1 LYYWLCSFHTLER
14 QHEKTTPIN
23 AFINLMDNYILPRK
37 QAITVFF
44 AFAFGYFLSCLLRA
58 ITATLSPVLTLE
70 FELMAADLGLLAGGY
85 FLGFASMQIPLGYLL
100 DKFGP
105 KKIVS
110 SFLLIAFIGTVSF
123 ALAQSFSGLLVS
135 RILIGVGAGA
145 CLMAPLTGYRIWFAE
160 NQQQRVNSWMLMIAS
175 LGFLSSTL
183 PVQLLLPT
191 LGWRW
196 IFGGIAALILISII
210 LMLTF
215 IPKWNHQQDES
226 LENPLKSGSLADVW
240 KNKFFI
246 SVIPMGLFNY
256 GGLMAIQTLW
266 AGPWMIRVAG
276 YTPLESATGLFWIN
290 ITMLIS
296 FFLWGYFLPRITNL
310 GFSAL
315 KILTVGLPISFLVM
329 LFIIILGSKAG
340 AFYITLF
347 ILSSIFLSVVQPAVG
362 LSFQSHLAGKALTSF
377 NLLIFLGAF
386 IMQWFIGLVID
397 LVKSFGYTEI
407 IGFKTA
413 FSVFLL
419 LSLTSYIFFLI
430 INKNHIFFKI
440 KNM

>member
-1 LYYWLCSFHTLER
+1 
-14 QHEKTTPIN
+14 
-23 AFINLMDNYILPRK
+23 
-37 QAITVFF
+37 
-44 AFAFGYFLSCLLRA
+44 LLRA

-110 SFLLIAFIGTVSF
+110 SFLLIALIGTSSF
-123 ALAQSFSGLLVS
+123 ALAQSFSGLLIS
-135 RILIGVGAGA
+135 RILIGIGVSA

-160 NQQQRVNSWMLMIAS
+160 NQQQRANSWMLMIAS

-183 PVQLLLPT
+183 PVQLLLPSF
-191 LGWRW
+191 GWRW
-196 IFGGIAALILISII
+196 IFGGIAILILVSII
-210 LMLTF
+210 LMLAF
-215 IPKWNHQQDES
+215 IPKWNHQRNVS
-226 LENPLKSGSLADVW
+226 LKNPVRQGSLTDVW
-240 KNKFFI
+240 KDKFFI

-296 FFLWGYFLPRITNL
+296 FFLWGYFLPRITSL

-315 KILTVGLPISFLVM
+315 KILKLGLPISFFVM
-329 LFIIILGSKAG
+329 LMIIFLGPKAG

-347 ILSSIFLSVVQPAVG
+347 ILSSIFLSVTQPAVG
-362 LSFQSHLAGKALTSF
+362 LSFPSYLAGKALTSF
-377 NLLIFLGAF
+377 NLLIFLGTF
-386 IMQWFIGLVID
+386 IMQWLMGLVID
-397 LVKSFGYTEI
+397 LIKNSGYSEIFG
-407 IGFKTA
+407 FRSA
-413 FSVFLL
+413 FSVFLI
-419 LSLTSYIFFLI
+419 LSLVSYIFFLI
-430 INKNHIFFKI
+430 INKK
-440 KNM
+440 K

>member
-1 LYYWLCSFHTLER
+1 
-14 QHEKTTPIN
+14 
-23 AFINLMDNYILPRK
+23 MDNYILPKK

-44 AFAFGYFLSCLLRA
+44 VFAFGYFLSCLLRA

-70 FELMAADLGLLAGGY
+70 FDLMAADLGLLAGGY
-85 FLGFASMQIPLGYLL
+85 FLGFACMQIPIGFLL

-110 SFLLIAFIGTVSF
+110 SFLFIAFIGTVSF
-123 ALAQSFSGLLVS
+123 ALAQSFSGLLAS
-135 RILIGVGAGA
+135 RILIGVGVSA

-160 NQQQRVNSWMLMIAS
+160 HQQQRANSWMLMIAS

-196 IFGGIAALILISII
+196 MFGGIAALILVSIV
-210 LMLTF
+210 LMLAF
-215 IPKWNHQQDES
+215 IPKWDHQKDES
-226 LENPLKSGSLADVW
+226 LDSSSRLGSFADVW

-246 SVIPMGLFNY
+246 SVIPMGLLNY

-266 AGPWMIRVAG
+266 AGPWMTRVAG
-276 YTPLESATGLFWIN
+276 YSPLESATGLFWIN
-290 ITMLIS
+290 ITMLVS
-296 FFLWGYFLPRITNL
+296 FFLWGYFLPKITNL
-310 GFSAL
+310 GFSAF
-315 KILTVGLPISFLVM
+315 KILKLGLPLSFLVM
-329 LFIIILGSKAG
+329 LTIILLGPKAG
-340 AFYITLF
+340 TFYIALF
-347 ILSSIFLSVVQPAVG
+347 ILSSIFLSVIQPAVG

-377 NLLIFLGAF
+377 NLLIFLGTF

-397 LVKSFGYTEI
+397 LVKGLGYSEI
-407 IGFKTA
+407 IGFKTS

-419 LSLTSYIFFLI
+419 FSLMAYIFFLI
-430 INKNHIFFKI
+430 INRKPQSV
-440 KNM
+440 

>member
-1 LYYWLCSFHTLER
+1 
-14 QHEKTTPIN
+14 
-23 AFINLMDNYILPRK
+23 
-37 QAITVFF
+37 
-44 AFAFGYFLSCLLRA
+44 
-58 ITATLSPVLTLE
+58 
-70 FELMAADLGLLAGGY
+70 MAADLGLLAGGY

-160 NQQQRVNSWMLMIAS
+160 NQQQRANSWMLMIAS

-210 LMLTF
+210 LMLAF
-215 IPKWNHQQDES
+215 IPKWNHQKDES

-290 ITMLIS
+290 ITMLVS

-413 FSVFLL
+413 FSVFLF

-430 INKNHIFFKI
+430 INKKIIIFLK
-440 KNM
+440 

>member
-290 ITMLIS
+290 ITMLVS

-347 ILSSIFLSVVQPAVG
+347 ILSSIFLSVIQPAVG

-430 INKNHIFFKI
+430 INKKIIIFLK
-440 KNM
+440 

>member
-1 LYYWLCSFHTLER
+1 ME
-14 QHEKTTPIN
+14 
-23 AFINLMDNYILPRK
+23 NYILPKR

-44 AFAFGYFLSCLLRA
+44 VFAFGYFLSCLLRA

-110 SFLLIAFIGTVSF
+110 SFLLIAFIGTLSF
-123 ALAQSFSGLLVS
+123 ALAQSFSGLLIS
-135 RILIGVGAGA
+135 RILIGVGVSA

-160 NQQQRVNSWMLMIAS
+160 NQQQRANSWMLMIAS

-183 PVQLLLPT
+183 PVQLLLPS

-196 IFGGIAALILISII
+196 LFGGIAGLILISIF
-210 LMLTF
+210 LMLAF
-215 IPKWNHQQDES
+215 IPKWDHQKDES
-226 LENPLKSGSLADVW
+226 LENPVRQGSLSDVW

-290 ITMLIS
+290 ITMLVS

-315 KILTVGLPISFLVM
+315 KILKLGLPVSFLVM
-329 LFIIILGSKAG
+329 LTIIILGSKAG

-347 ILSSIFLSVVQPAVG
+347 ILSSIFLSVTQPAVG

-377 NLLIFLGAF
+377 NLLIFLGTF
-386 IMQWFIGLVID
+386 IMQWVMGLVID
-397 LVKSFGYTEI
+397 LVKNSGYTEI
-407 IGFKTA
+407 IGFKAA
-413 FSVFLL
+413 FSFFLF
-419 LSLTSYIFFLI
+419 LSLISYIFFLI
-430 INKNHIFFKI
+430 INKKS
-440 KNM
+440 

>member
-1 LYYWLCSFHTLER
+1 
-14 QHEKTTPIN
+14 
-23 AFINLMDNYILPRK
+23 MDNYILPKK

-44 AFAFGYFLSCLLRA
+44 VFAFGYFLSCLLRA

-70 FELMAADLGLLAGGY
+70 FDLMAADLGLLAGGY
-85 FLGFASMQIPLGYLL
+85 FLGFACMQIPIGFLL

-110 SFLLIAFIGTVSF
+110 SFLFIAFIGTVSF
-123 ALAQSFSGLLVS
+123 ALAQSFSGLLAS
-135 RILIGVGAGA
+135 RILIGVGVSA

-160 NQQQRVNSWMLMIAS
+160 HQQQRANSWMLMIAS

-196 IFGGIAALILISII
+196 MFGGIAALILISIV
-210 LMLTF
+210 LMLAF
-215 IPKWNHQQDES
+215 IPKWDHQKDES
-226 LENPLKSGSLADVW
+226 LDSSSRLGSFADVW

-246 SVIPMGLFNY
+246 SVIPMGLLNY

-266 AGPWMIRVAG
+266 AGPWMTRVAG
-276 YTPLESATGLFWIN
+276 YSPLESATGLFWIN
-290 ITMLIS
+290 ITMLVS
-296 FFLWGYFLPRITNL
+296 FFLWGYFLPKITNL
-310 GFSAL
+310 GFSAF
-315 KILTVGLPISFLVM
+315 KILKLGLPLSFLVM
-329 LFIIILGSKAG
+329 LTIILLGPKAG
-340 AFYITLF
+340 TFYIALF
-347 ILSSIFLSVVQPAVG
+347 ILSSIFLSVIQPAVG

-377 NLLIFLGAF
+377 NLLIFLGTF

-397 LVKSFGYTEI
+397 LVKGLGYSEI
-407 IGFKTA
+407 IGFKTS

-419 LSLTSYIFFLI
+419 LSLMAYIFFLI
-430 INKNHIFFKI
+430 INRKPQSI
-440 KNM
+440 

>member
-1 LYYWLCSFHTLER
+1 ME
-14 QHEKTTPIN
+14 
-23 AFINLMDNYILPRK
+23 NYILPRR

-44 AFAFGYFLSCLLRA
+44 VFAFGYFLSCLLRA

-85 FLGFASMQIPLGYLL
+85 FLGFASMQIHLGYLL

-123 ALAQSFSGLLVS
+123 ALAQNFSGLLVS
-135 RILIGVGAGA
+135 RILIGVGVSA

-160 NQQQRVNSWMLMIAS
+160 NQQQRANSWMLMIAS

-183 PVQLLLPT
+183 PIQLLLPAF
-191 LGWRW
+191 GWRW
-196 IFGGIAALILISII
+196 IFGGIAALILISIF
-210 LMLTF
+210 LMLAF
-215 IPKWNHQQDES
+215 IPKWDHQKNES
-226 LENPLKSGSLADVW
+226 LDNQTSKGSLADVW

-266 AGPWMIRVAG
+266 AGPWMVRVAG
-276 YTPLESATGLFWIN
+276 YTPIESATGLFWIN

-296 FFLWGYFLPRITNL
+296 FFLWGYFLPKITNF

-315 KILTVGLPISFLVM
+315 KILKLGLPVSFLIM
-329 LFIIILGSKAG
+329 LMIIILGSKAG

-347 ILSSIFLSVVQPAVG
+347 ILSSIFLSVTQPAVG
-362 LSFQSHLAGKALTSF
+362 LSFASHLAGKALTSF
-377 NLLIFLGAF
+377 NLLIFLGTF
-386 IMQWFIGLVID
+386 IMQWVMGLVID
-397 LVKSFGYTEI
+397 LVKTFGYTEI
-407 IGFKTA
+407 IGFKAA
-413 FSVFLL
+413 FSFFLF
-419 LSLTSYIFFLI
+419 LSLISYIFFLI
-430 INKNHIFFKI
+430 INKKS
-440 KNM
+440 

>member
-1 LYYWLCSFHTLER
+1 
-14 QHEKTTPIN
+14 
-23 AFINLMDNYILPRK
+23 MDNYILPKR
-37 QAITVFF
+37 QAITIFF
-44 AFAFGYFLSCLLRA
+44 VFAFGYFLSCLLRA
-58 ITATLSPVLTLE
+58 ITATLSPILTSE
-70 FELMAADLGLLAGGY
+70 FELQAADLGLLAGGY

-110 SFLLIAFIGTVSF
+110 SFLLIALIGTVSF
-123 ALAQSFSGLLVS
+123 ALAQSFSGLLIS
-135 RILIGVGAGA
+135 RILIGVGVSA

-160 NQQQRVNSWMLMIAS
+160 NQQQRANSWMLMIAS

-196 IFGGIAALILISII
+196 IFGGIAILILISIF
-210 LMLTF
+210 LMLVF
-215 IPKWNHQQDES
+215 IPKWNHQNEVGS
-226 LENPLKSGSLADVW
+226 LEKPLKSGSLIDVW

-290 ITMLIS
+290 ITMLVS
-296 FFLWGYFLPRITNL
+296 FFLWGYFLPKIINL

-315 KILTVGLPISFLVM
+315 KILKFGLPISFLVM
-329 LFIIILGSKAG
+329 LIIIILDSKAG

-347 ILSSIFLSVVQPAVG
+347 ILSSIFLSVTQPAVG
-362 LSFQSHLAGKALTSF
+362 LSFQSHLAGKAFTSF
-377 NLLIFLGAF
+377 NLLIFLGTF
-386 IMQWFIGLVID
+386 IMQWIMGLVID
-397 LVKSFGYTEI
+397 YVKNSGYSEI
-407 IGFKTA
+407 LGFKTA
-413 FSVFLL
+413 FSVFLF
-419 LSLTSYIFFLI
+419 LSFISYLFFLI
-430 INKNHIFFKI
+430 VNYKKS
-440 KNM
+440 

>member
-1 LYYWLCSFHTLER
+1 ME
-14 QHEKTTPIN
+14 
-23 AFINLMDNYILPRK
+23 NYILPIR

-44 AFAFGYFLSCLLRA
+44 VFAFGYFLSCLLRA

-123 ALAQSFSGLLVS
+123 ALAQNFSGLLVS
-135 RILIGVGAGA
+135 RILIGVGVSA

-160 NQQQRVNSWMLMIAS
+160 NQQQRANSWMLMIAS

-183 PVQLLLPT
+183 PIQLLLPAF
-191 LGWRW
+191 GWRW
-196 IFGGIAALILISII
+196 IFGGIAALILISIF
-210 LMLTF
+210 LMLAF
-215 IPKWNHQQDES
+215 IPKWDHQKNES
-226 LENPLKSGSLADVW
+226 LDNQTSKGSLADVW

-266 AGPWMIRVAG
+266 AGPWMVRVAG
-276 YTPLESATGLFWIN
+276 YTPIESATGLFWIN

-296 FFLWGYFLPRITNL
+296 FFLWGYFLPKITNL

-315 KILTVGLPISFLVM
+315 KILKLGLPVSFLIM
-329 LFIIILGSKAG
+329 LMIIILGSKAG

-347 ILSSIFLSVVQPAVG
+347 ILSSIFLSVTQPAVG
-362 LSFQSHLAGKALTSF
+362 LSFASHLAGKALTSF
-377 NLLIFLGAF
+377 NLLIFLGTF
-386 IMQWFIGLVID
+386 IMQWVMGLVID
-397 LVKSFGYTEI
+397 LVKTFGYTEI
-407 IGFKTA
+407 IGFKAA
-413 FSVFLL
+413 FSFFLF
-419 LSLTSYIFFLI
+419 LSLISYIFFLI
-430 INKNHIFFKI
+430 INKKS
-440 KNM
+440 

>member
-1 LYYWLCSFHTLER
+1 MGE
-14 QHEKTTPIN
+14 EG
-23 AFINLMDNYILPRK
+23 NYTLPRK

-44 AFAFGYFLSCLLRA
+44 VFAFGYLLSCLLRA

-110 SFLLIAFIGTVSF
+110 SFLLIAFIGTGAF

-135 RILIGVGAGA
+135 RILIGVGVSA

-160 NQQQRVNSWMLMIAS
+160 NQQQRANSWMLMIAS
-175 LGFLSSTL
+175 LGYLSSTL
-183 PVQLLLPT
+183 PVQFLLPT

-215 IPKWNHQQDES
+215 IPKWDHQKDES
-226 LENPLKSGSLADVW
+226 FDNSLRCGSFADVW

-256 GGLMAIQTLW
+256 GGLIAIQTLW

-276 YTPLESATGLFWIN
+276 YSPLESATGLFWIN

-296 FFLWGYFLPRITNL
+296 FFLWGYFLPKITNH
-310 GFSAL
+310 GFSAF
-315 KILTVGLPISFLVM
+315 KILKLGLPISFLIM
-329 LFIIILGSKAG
+329 SIIIILGSKAG
-340 AFYITLF
+340 ALYITLF
-347 ILSSIFLSVVQPAVG
+347 ILSSIFLSVIQPAVG

-386 IMQWFIGLVID
+386 IMQWFIGIVID

-413 FSVFLL
+413 FSVFLF
-419 LSLTSYIFFLI
+419 LSLTSYIFFLT
-430 INKNHIFFKI
+430 INKKSKSF
-440 KNM
+440 